1 VTRRSCILTFILTT
15 ISLLGSV
22 APGWAQHLETVP
34 ARPDPSHLAA
44 GPVVAEKSS
53 APEKLTD
60 AERIARLERSVE
72 ADDKRL
78 LALKASLTD
87 PSGDYAEAEATFRQL
102 DAERSQRQ
110 QQLKEAEEF
119 GTTENWARLQ
129 DTVGGLEKKWQLAK
143 ERFDLAIGERKA
155 VQESLGTLERKLASD
170 RDTLAGLRG
179 EKEHAE
185 VAVAPTPAAP
195 PAPESQP
202 ATAPAPEPASPA
214 PPSLPL
220 AALPASAISKVLSG
234 DGYSKVDPAV
244 AKRLEA
250 ELTAARS
257 KLQESSD
264 AASAAEAEVKALTER
279 IELLQQDI
287 AQQRAFRDTAR
298 KKVDNAEQTLKN
310 LNEEVFRKLMAGED
324 IAPLKQQVRDTTNRL
339 IEVRQSSRDLA
350 THLDELQSTLS
361 LLQSEQLAA
370 MQTASA
376 KRAEAQAAESVLAKL
391 EDPLTW
397 NNIQLWLKTH
407 CPRIVLILVSI
418 WGLLWMSRSFETRL
432 VSLIARRGRRGSRE
446 DRENRAKTLL
456 GVFNNAMK
464 LMILGGGVMALL
476 EEVGIASTPFIGGAA
491 VIGLAVAFGA
501 QSLIKDY
508 FTGFMVLFEQQY
520 LINDVIKIGEITGQV
535 ERISLRM
542 TVLRD
547 MEGRVHFIPHGQINT
562 VTNLTHGW
570 SRAVFEIAIAYKERV
585 DDVIEILKRLGTDLR
600 QDENFRLLILDG
612 PVMLGVDSLSSSSVI
627 IKFHIQT
634 RPLQQWPVKREML
647 RRIKN
652 EFDRLGIE
660 IPYPHLTIYQGVP
673 RAADAG
679 SDSDGDGEHWAQR
692 GVA

>member
-1 VTRRSCILTFILTT
+1 MTRRSCILTFTLAIIWL
-15 ISLLGSV
+15 IGLNAAGR
-22 APGWAQHLETVP
+22 GQHLETGA
-34 ARPDPSHLAA
+34 ARPDPNQLAA
-44 GPVVAEKSS
+44 GPVVAEKSP
-53 APEKLTD
+53 AAEKVTD
-60 AERIARLERSVE
+60 AERIARLERSIE

-78 LALKASLTD
+78 LALRASLID

-129 DTVGGLEKKWQLAK
+129 DTASALEKKWQLAK

-170 RDTLAGLRG
+170 RETVARLRG
-179 EKEHAE
+179 EKDHE
-185 VAVAPTPAAP
+185 VAVAPQSEPPVAQEAP
-195 PAPESQP
+195 QPAP
-202 ATAPAPEPASPA
+202 APAPEPTPPA
-214 PPSLPL
+214 QPSLPL
-220 AALPASAISKVLSG
+220 AALPAGAISKVLSG
-234 DGYSKVDPAV
+234 GSHLHVDPAV
-244 AKRLEA
+244 SKRLEA

-264 AASAAEAEVKALTER
+264 AASAAEAEVQALTER

-287 AQQRAFRDTAR
+287 AQQRAFRDNAR

-339 IEVRQSSRDLA
+339 IEARQSSRDLA
-350 THLDELQSTLS
+350 THLDEMQSTLS

-370 MQTASA
+370 MQIASA
-376 KRAEAQAAESVLAKL
+376 KRGEAQAAENVLAKL

-397 NNIQLWLKTH
+397 SNIQLWLKTH
-407 CPRIVLILVSI
+407 LPRIALILVSI
-418 WGLLWMSRSFETRL
+418 WTLLWLSRSFETRL
-432 VSLIARRGRRGSRE
+432 VSLIASRGRRGSRE

-520 LINDVIKIGEITGQV
+520 LINDVIKIGDITGQV

-547 MEGRVHFIPHGQINT
+547 MEGRVHFVPHGQINS

-570 SRAVFEIAIAYKERV
+570 SRAVFEIGIAYKERV
-585 DDVIEILKRLGTDLR
+585 DDVIEVLKRLGTELR

-612 PVMLGVDSLSSSSVI
+612 PVMLGVDSLSSSAVI
-627 IKFHIQT
+627 IKFHMQT
-634 RPLQQWPVKREML
+634 RPLQQWPVKRELL

-660 IPYPHLTIYQGVP
+660 IPFPHMTVYQGTP

-679 SDSDGDGEHWAQR
+679 SDNDGEHWVKR
-692 GVA
+692 EVA

>member
-1 VTRRSCILTFILTT
+1 MTRRSCILTFTLALIWL
-15 ISLLGSV
+15 IGST
-22 APGWAQHLETVP
+22 APCRGQHLEAAA
-34 ARPDPSHLAA
+34 ARPDPNQLAA
-44 GPVVAEKSS
+44 GPVVPEKSPAAEKI
-53 APEKLTD
+53 TD
-60 AERIARLERSVE
+60 AERISRLERSIE

-78 LALKASLTD
+78 LALRASLTD
-87 PSGDYAEAEATFRQL
+87 PSGEYAQAEATFRQF

-129 DTVGGLEKKWQLAK
+129 DTASALEKKWQLAK
-143 ERFDLAIGERKA
+143 ERFDLAIAERKA
-155 VQESLGTLERKLASD
+155 AQDSLGTLERKLASD
-170 RDTLAGLRG
+170 RETLARLRG
-179 EKEHAE
+179 EKDHAE
-185 VAVAPTPAAP
+185 VAATPHPAAP
-195 PAPESQP
+195 VAQE
-202 ATAPAPEPASPA
+202 AAPAARAEPAIPA

-220 AALPASAISKVLSG
+220 AALPTSAISNALSSERG
-234 DGYSKVDPAV
+234 PRVSAAV
-244 AKRLEA
+244 SKRLAA

-264 AASAAEAEVKALTER
+264 AASAAEADVRALTER

-287 AQQRAFRDTAR
+287 AQQRIFRDTAR

-324 IAPLKQQVRDTTNRL
+324 IDTLKQQVRDTTNRL
-339 IEVRQSSRDLA
+339 IEARTDSRDVA
-350 THLDELQSTLS
+350 THLDELQSTLA
-361 LLQSEQLAA
+361 LLQTEQLSA
-370 MQTASA
+370 MQIASA
-376 KRAEAQAAESVLAKL
+376 RRAEAQAAQNSLARL
-391 EDPLTW
+391 EDPFTLS
-397 NNIQLWLKTH
+397 NIQLWLKTH
-407 CPRIVLILVSI
+407 LPRIGLILISI
-418 WGLLWMSRSFETRL
+418 WVLLWASRSFETRL
-432 VSLIARRGRRGSRE
+432 VSLIASRGRRGSRE

-456 GVFNNAMK
+456 GVFNNVMK
-464 LMILGGGVMALL
+464 LLVIGGGVLMLL
-476 EEVGIASTPFIGGAA
+476 EEVNIPVTPVIGGAA

-520 LINDVIKIGEITGQV
+520 LINDVIKIGDITGQV

-547 MEGRVHFIPHGQINT
+547 MEGRVHFVPHGQINS

-570 SRAVFEIAIAYKERV
+570 SRAVFEIGVAYKERV
-585 DDVIEILKRLGTDLR
+585 DDVIEVLKRLGTELR

-612 PVMLGVDSLSSSSVI
+612 PVMLGVDSLSSSSVV
-627 IKFHIQT
+627 IKFHMQT
-634 RPLQQWPVKREML
+634 RPLQQWPVKRELL

-660 IPYPHLTIYQGVP
+660 IPFPHVTVYQGKP
-673 RAADAG
+673 RIQVDNDG
-679 SDSDGDGEHWAQR
+679 DGDGEHWAQR